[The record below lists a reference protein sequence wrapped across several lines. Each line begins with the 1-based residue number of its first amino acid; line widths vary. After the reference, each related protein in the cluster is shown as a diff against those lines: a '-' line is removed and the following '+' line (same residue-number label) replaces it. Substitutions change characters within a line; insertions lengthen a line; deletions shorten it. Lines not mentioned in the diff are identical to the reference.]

1 MNLQRV
7 AIFGGTF
14 DPIHNGHLQAA
25 RGVQNLFAIDQM
37 IFVPACMPPHKRN
50 ANITSAFHRFA
61 MLALATQA
69 DPAFKISTVELDNPD
84 RPYAIDT
91 VSQVQA
97 EFGPR
102 WRVFFVMGADSWSEL
117 TTWHKW
123 QRLLASCSSIVVT
136 RPDHDLD
143 NAEAARV
150 ARLCDVRGLSASE
163 ISAELDKDEKPRT
176 FFTDTA
182 MTNISATAIR
192 MAVRAGDHEK
202 LSAMVPQSVAAY
214 IEKHRLYTRTG

>member
-1 MNLQRV
+1 MNLQRA

-25 RGVQNLFAIDQM
+25 RRVQNLFAIDQM

-61 MLALATQA
+61 MLGLATQA
-69 DPAFKISTVELDNPD
+69 DPAFKMSTIELDNPD
-84 RPYAIDT
+84 RPYAVDT
-91 VSQVQA
+91 VSQVQ
-97 EFGPR
+97 EELGPQ
-102 WRVFFVMGADSWSEL
+102 WLVFFVMGADSWSEL
-117 TTWHKW
+117 TSWHEW
-123 QRLLASCSSIVVT
+123 QRLLAICNSIVVT
-136 RPDHDLD
+136 RPDHDLG

-150 ARLCDVRGLSASE
+150 ARICDVRGLSASE

-176 FFTDTA
+176 FFTDAA
-182 MTNISATAIR
+182 MINISATAIR
-192 MAVRAGDHEK
+192 MAVRTGDHEK